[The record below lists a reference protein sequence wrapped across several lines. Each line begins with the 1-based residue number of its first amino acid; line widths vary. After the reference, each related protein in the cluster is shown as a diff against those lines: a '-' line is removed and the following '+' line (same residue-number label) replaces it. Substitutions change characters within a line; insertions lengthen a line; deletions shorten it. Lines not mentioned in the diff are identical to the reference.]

1 MFKARDW
8 KCREVTI
15 FMLRVRIFVLV
26 LALLTGGGGKLPPAA
41 AAGAGST
48 KIRVGYPSPSA
59 SMYPLFVTKAAG
71 LFEKHGLDAEL
82 IYIQGVQMVHVHV
95 AGQLDF
101 TGTSGIVSLQSSVG
115 GADLILIANSI
126 ETHLL
131 KLIAHPSISGPA
143 ALKGKSIGITRFGSL
158 TDLAI
163 RPVLEK
169 WKLEPGRDV
178 TLVQIGRLSDLVPAV
193 LQKKVDAGVFSFPS
207 SLYAE
212 KAGLRPLYDLA
223 ESGIEVPTTTVAV
236 SRQYARSNRDVV
248 LRYLRAYLE
257 GTHRLLTDR
266 QMGIQALRRYGGV
279 QDTELLAAT
288 YDLFTSKYIKRVP
301 TLTVKAVENALKL
314 VAETNPKAK
323 NRKPEEFMD
332 TSFLDELEKS
342 GFIKKLWQ

>member
-1 MFKARDW
+1 M
-8 KCREVTI
+8 
-15 FMLRVRIFVLV
+15 RIFVFV
-26 LALLTGGGGKLPPAA
+26 LATLAGLGWRLPSA
-41 AAGAGST
+41 AAGAAGLT

-59 SMYPLFVTKAAG
+59 SMYPLFVTKEAG
-71 LFEKHGLDAEL
+71 MFEKHGLDAEL

-115 GADLILIANSI
+115 GADLILLANSI

-131 KLIAHPSISGPA
+131 KVIAHPSIAGPA
-143 ALKGKSIGITRFGSL
+143 GLKGKTIGITRFGSL
-158 TDLAI
+158 TDLAV

-169 WKLEPGRDV
+169 WKLDPAKDV
-178 TLVQIGRLSDLVPAV
+178 TLVQIGRLSDLLPAV
-193 LQKKVDAGVFSFPS
+193 LQKRVDAGVFSFPS
-207 SLYAE
+207 SLHAE
-212 KAGLRPLYDLA
+212 KAGLKTLYDLA

-236 SRQYARSNRDVV
+236 SRQYAKANRDLV

-266 QMGIQALRRYGGV
+266 EMGIKALRRYGGV

-288 YDLFTSKYIKRVP
+288 YDLFTAKYIKKVP
-301 TLTVKAVENALKL
+301 TLTVKSVQNALNL
-314 VAETNPKAK
+314 IAETNPKAR

-332 TSFLDELEKS
+332 TSFLEELEKS

>member
-1 MFKARDW
+1 MSTRQ
-8 KCREVTI
+8 I
-15 FMLRVRIFVLV
+15 RIFVF
-26 LALLTGGGGKLPPAA
+26 LLITVASVGWRLPSA
-41 AAGAGST
+41 AAGAGGLT

-59 SMYPLFVTKAAG
+59 SMYPLFVTKEAG
-71 LFEKHGLDAEL
+71 VFEKHGLDAEL

-115 GADLILIANSI
+115 GADLILLANSI

-131 KLIAHPSISGPA
+131 KIIAHPSIAGPA
-143 ALKGKSIGITRFGSL
+143 ALKGKTIGITRFGSL
-158 TDLAI
+158 TDLAV

-169 WKLEPGRDV
+169 WKLDPGKDV
-178 TLVQIGRLSDLVPAV
+178 TLVQIGRLSDLLPAV
-193 LQKKVDAGVFSFPS
+193 LQKRVDAGVFSFPS
-207 SLYAE
+207 SLHAE
-212 KAGLRPLYDLA
+212 KAGLKTLYDLA

-236 SRQYARSNRDVV
+236 SRQYAKANRDLV

-266 QMGIQALRRYGGV
+266 EMGIKALRRYGGV
-279 QDTELLAAT
+279 QDTELLAQT
-288 YDLFTSKYIKRVP
+288 YDLFTSKYIKKVP
-301 TLTVKAVENALKL
+301 TLTVKAVQNALNL
-314 VAETNPKAK
+314 IAETNPKAK

-332 TSFLDELEKS
+332 TSFLEELEKS

>member
-1 MFKARDW
+1 MTRFSIRASAFAL
-8 KCREVTI
+8 TI
-15 FMLRVRIFVLV
+15 LV
-26 LALLTGGGGKLPPAA
+26 LLAWKLPSLGA
-41 AAGAGST
+41 AAGLT

-59 SMYPLFVTKAAG
+59 SMYPLFVTKEAG

-101 TGTSGIVSLQSSVG
+101 TATSGIVSLQSSVS
-115 GADLILIANSI
+115 GADIILLANSI

-131 KLIAHPSISGPA
+131 KIIAHPSISGPA

-158 TDLAI
+158 TDLAA

-169 WKLEPGRDV
+169 WKLEPGKDV
-178 TLVQIGRLSDLVPAV
+178 TLVQIGRLSDLLPAV
-193 LQKKVDAGVFSFPS
+193 LQRKVDAGVFSFPS
-207 SLYAE
+207 SLHAE
-212 KAGLRPLYDLA
+212 KAGLKSLYDLA

-236 SRQYARSNRDVV
+236 SRQYAKANRDLV
-248 LRYLRAYLE
+248 LRYLRAYVE

-266 QMGIQALRRYGGV
+266 EIGIKALRRYGGV
-279 QDTELLAAT
+279 QDPEVLAAT
-288 YDLFTSKYIKRVP
+288 YDLFTSKYIKKVP
-301 TLTVKAVENALKL
+301 TLTVKAVQNALNL
-314 VAETNPKAK
+314 VAETNPKAR

-332 TSFLDELEKS
+332 TSFLEELEKS

>member
-1 MFKARDW
+1 MSMRRMKLLIVILIALASFCATSPNAR
-8 KCREVTI
+8 
-15 FMLRVRIFVLV
+15 
-26 LALLTGGGGKLPPAA
+26 AA
-41 AAGAGST
+41 AAGST

-59 SMYPLFVTKAAG
+59 SMYPLFVTKEAG
-71 LFEKHGLDAEL
+71 LFEKHGMDAEL

-126 ETHLL
+126 ETHLM
-131 KLIAHPSISGPA
+131 KVIAHPSISGPA

-158 TDLAI
+158 TDLAV
-163 RPVLEK
+163 RPVLQN
-169 WKLEPGRDV
+169 WKLEPGKDV

-212 KAGLRPLYDLA
+212 KAGLKSLYDLA

-236 SRQYARSNRDVV
+236 SRQYAKANRDLV

-266 QMGIQALRRYGGV
+266 EMGIKALRRYGGV
-279 QDTELLAAT
+279 QDLELLAAT
-288 YDLFTSKYIKRVP
+288 YDLFTSKYIKKVP
-301 TLTVKAVENALKL
+301 TLTVKAVQNALNL

-323 NRKPEEFMD
+323 NRRPEEFMD
-332 TSFLDELEKS
+332 TSFMEELEKS

>member
-1 MFKARDW
+1 MRRMKRLT
-8 KCREVTI
+8 VI
-15 FMLRVRIFVLV
+15 LIV
-26 LALLTGGGGKLPPAA
+26 LASVCATSPNARAA
-41 AAGAGST
+41 AAGST
-48 KIRVGYPSPSA
+48 RIRVGYPSPSA
-59 SMYPLFVTKAAG
+59 SMYPLFVTKEAG
-71 LFEKHGLDAEL
+71 LFEKHGMDAEL

-126 ETHLL
+126 ETHLM
-131 KLIAHPSISGPA
+131 KVIAHPSISGPA

-158 TDLAI
+158 TDLAV
-163 RPVLEK
+163 RPVLQN
-169 WKLEPGRDV
+169 WKLEPGKDV

-212 KAGLRPLYDLA
+212 KAGLKSLYDLA

-236 SRQYARSNRDVV
+236 SRQYAKANRDLV

-266 QMGIQALRRYGGV
+266 EMGIKALRRYGGV
-279 QDTELLAAT
+279 QDLELLAAT
-288 YDLFTSKYIKRVP
+288 YDLFTSKYIKKVP
-301 TLTVKAVENALKL
+301 TLTVKAVQNALNL

-323 NRKPEEFMD
+323 NRRPEEFMD
-332 TSFLDELEKS
+332 TSFMEELEKS

>member
-1 MFKARDW
+1 MP
-8 KCREVTI
+8 I
-15 FMLRVRIFVLV
+15 LRMRISVSVLAIVATCYLV
-26 LALLTGGGGKLPPAA
+26 LQIAA
-41 AAGAGST
+41 AATPTLT

-59 SMYPLFVTKAAG
+59 SMYPLFVTKEAG
-71 LFEKHGLDAEL
+71 IFEKHGLDAEL

-101 TGTSGIVSLQSSVG
+101 TGTSGIVTLQSSVG
-115 GADLILIANSI
+115 GADLILLANSI

-131 KLIAHPSISGPA
+131 KIIAHPSISGA
-143 ALKGKSIGITRFGSL
+143 AGLKGKSIGITRFGSL
-158 TDLAI
+158 TDLAV

-169 WKLEPGRDV
+169 WKLEPGKDV
-178 TLVQIGRLSDLVPAV
+178 TLVQVGRLSDLLPAV

-207 SLYAE
+207 SLHAE
-212 KAGLRPLYDLA
+212 KAGLKALYDLA

-236 SRQYARSNRDVV
+236 SRQYAKTNRDLV

-266 QMGIQALRRYGGV
+266 EMGIKALRRYGGV
-279 QDTELLAAT
+279 HDPEVLATT
-288 YDLFTSKYIKRVP
+288 YDLFTSKYIKKVP
-301 TLTVKAVENALKL
+301 ILTVKAVQNALNL
-314 VAETNPKAK
+314 VAETNPKAR

-332 TSFLDELEKS
+332 TSFMEELEKS